1 LSSVNEEVGGPE
13 VVRQISRLLCGFF
26 TRSAHLTTTMGPMS
40 KQGVSVEMN
49 PERGS
54 LSDRIALL
62 VSRVLQRTIR
72 IFNPA
77 TNTVLRGRLHP
88 LASRN
93 LMLLSY
99 TGRAT
104 GLLRTTP
111 VSYVRDAD
119 DFLVPGG
126 GAWWKNFAS
135 GPVKVRVQGRW
146 QDVSAEVV
154 SETAPLSQ
162 TLGRMIEANRLV
174 SIFTGI
180 RLGADKLPIPGS
192 LERERMRGFVV
203 VRFHAQQSA
212 LPQAHSPLPARRAMP
227 PVKSPRESID
237 VVFEFKATP

>member
-1 LSSVNEEVGGPE
+1 MAE
-13 VVRQISRLLCGFF
+13 
-26 TRSAHLTTTMGPMS
+26 
-40 KQGVSVEMN
+40 QGVGVEMN

-54 LSDRIALL
+54 LSDRIALI

-77 TNTVLRGRLHP
+77 TNAVLRGRLHP

-99 TGRAT
+99 TGRTT

-126 GAWWKNFAS
+126 GAWWRNLAS
-135 GPVKVRVQGRW
+135 GSVKVRVRGKW
-146 QDVSAEVV
+146 QVVTAEVI

-162 TLGRMIEANRLV
+162 TLSRMIEANLMV

-192 LERERMRGFVV
+192 LERERVRGFVV
-203 VRFHAQQSA
+203 VRFQPRQAT
-212 LPQAHSPLPARRAMP
+212 LPPAHSLPP
-227 PVKSPRESID
+227 
-237 VVFEFKATP
+237 T